1 MHSKLSQG
9 SPIFLCQ
16 LEFAPV
22 KRLGVV
28 FLLLAAA
35 CGKRGDPRPP
45 IPIIPQ
51 ATSDLVVT
59 QRANDIVLSWSYP
72 SLTTTGQ
79 SLTQLRRIVVYRYSE
94 PLPPSASTRPPD
106 SPEPGVPD
114 AVAQFAKVPE
124 LTPVQFTR
132 LSERVE
138 SMESAN
144 LKDATVG
151 SKLSYRD
158 SPQMRTIEGRP
169 MRLTY
174 AIVSEGENARSPLSN
189 LVAIVPLPVAVP
201 PTEVAATPNAGGVV
215 LTWKPPQTSIA
226 GGTAPII
233 SGYNVYRGSEEES
246 VGRTFDSPVNETLI
260 SATTWT
266 DVPSYGKHVYR
277 VTAVATNGPPR
288 IESQPSAPVTVTFKD
303 LVPPPPPATVSALVE
318 TTAVRLIWDAVD
330 APDLAGYRIQRAEGT
345 GLETLRE
352 VGKFPLT
359 ALTQE
364 TTYLDTTVQVGISF
378 RYEVT
383 ALDKNGNES
392 APVSTGWVLV
402 PRTP

>member
-1 MHSKLSQG
+1 VGAFILHPSRR
-9 SPIFLCQ
+9 ILCQ

-45 IPIIPQ
+45 VPIIPQ

-59 QRANDIVLSWSYP
+59 QRANDIMLSWSYP

-79 SLTQLRRIVVYRYSE
+79 SLTRLRRIVVYRYSE
-94 PLPPSASTRPPD
+94 PLPPSVSTRPTDP
-106 SPEPGVPD
+106 PEPGVPE

-124 LTPVQFTR
+124 LTPVQFGR

-138 SMESAN
+138 SMEGAN

-151 SKLSYRD
+151 ARIIFRD

-189 LVAIVPLPVAVP
+189 LVTIVPLPVAVP
-201 PTEVAATPNAGGVV
+201 PTEVTATPNAGGV
-215 LTWKPPQTSIA
+215 LLSWKAPQTSIA
-226 GGTAPII
+226 GGTAPIV
-233 SGYNVYRGSEEES
+233 SGYNVYRGEGEN
-246 VGRTFDSPVNETLI
+246 VGRAFDSPVNETLI
-260 SATTWT
+260 RETTWT
-266 DVPSYGKHVYR
+266 DVPSYGEHTYR

-288 IESQPSAPVTVTFKD
+288 IESEPSAQVKATFKD
-303 LVPPPPPATVSALVE
+303 LVPPPPPASVSALVE
-318 TTAVRLIWDAVD
+318 TNAVRLIWDAVD

-364 TTYLDTTVQVGISF
+364 TTYLDTTVQIGISF

>member
-1 MHSKLSQG
+1 M
-9 SPIFLCQ
+9 
-16 LEFAPV
+16 

-45 IPIIPQ
+45 VPIIPQ

-79 SLTQLRRIVVYRYSE
+79 SLTGLRRIVVYRYSE
-94 PLPPSASTRPPD
+94 PLPPSVSTRPADP
-106 SPEPGVPD
+106 PEAGVPE
-114 AVAQFAKVPE
+114 AVAQFARVPE
-124 LTPVQFTR
+124 LTPVQFGR

-138 SMESAN
+138 SMEGAN

-174 AIVSEGENARSPLSN
+174 AIVSEGANARSPLSN

-201 PTEVAATPNAGGVV
+201 PAEVTATPKPGGVIV
-215 LTWKPPQTSIA
+215 TWKAPEASIA

-233 SGYNVYRGSEEES
+233 SGYNIYRGEGEN
-246 VGRTFDSPVNETLI
+246 VGRTFDPPVNQTLI
-260 SATTWT
+260 KETTWT
-266 DVPSYGKHVYR
+266 DVPSYGAHTYR

-288 IESQPSAPVTVTFKD
+288 IESEPSAPATVTFKD

-330 APDLAGYRIQRAEGT
+330 ATDLAGYRIQRAEGT